1 MKTFFVSILLF
12 SMHAGAQQNCNNQ
25 TLINGGWLQHPSHE
39 FPQIIAS
46 METETQNPGWVKDI
60 ETHFF
65 SGHLEKMISFK
76 SLDNLATDDL
86 EMFGDVAYYS
96 DFETQEI
103 LEIRWYENGRKHFV
117 LRQDLLC
124 TVDDAPLAENT
135 LF

>member
-1 MKTFFVSILLF
+1 MKIFFVTILFVSLQV
-12 SMHAGAQQNCNNQ
+12 GAQQICHNQ
-25 TLINGGWLQHPSHE
+25 TLNSLGWIQHPAHE
-39 FPQIIAS
+39 FAQIIDLL
-46 METETQNPGWVKDI
+46 ETETQNSGWVKDI

-65 SGHLEKMISFK
+65 SGHLEKIVSFK

-103 LEIRWYENGRKHFV
+103 LEIRWYEHGKKHFV

-124 TVDDAPLAENT
+124 TVDDVPLAENT